1 MIAGGGTKWCIKG
14 CIGGRIKDHIQETHR
29 KGAAVTKKSGTLREE
44 RRHYLRFNKR
54 RACARHAGCN
64 LCGGGTDG

>member
-1 MIAGGGTKWCIKG
+1 MIAGGGTKGCIKG
-14 CIGGRIKDHIQETHR
+14 CIKGRIKDRIQETHR

-44 RRHYLRFNKR
+44 RRHYPRFNKR

-64 LCGGGTDG
+64 PCGGGTDG